1 MKFKAEDNDASV
13 VVSLKK
19 LKGDKTKLVE
29 LLNNSGFSLGSG
41 HEEVELKKVSEDCY
55 VLWLLPYVGC
65 SPQIVEFNLVS
76 DIK

>member
-29 LLNNSGFSLGSG
+29 LLNNRGFSLGSG
-41 HEEVELKKVSEDCY
+41 HEKVELIKVSEDCY
-55 VLWLLPYVGC
+55 VLWLLPYIGC
-65 SPQIVEFNLVS
+65 PTQIVEFNLVS